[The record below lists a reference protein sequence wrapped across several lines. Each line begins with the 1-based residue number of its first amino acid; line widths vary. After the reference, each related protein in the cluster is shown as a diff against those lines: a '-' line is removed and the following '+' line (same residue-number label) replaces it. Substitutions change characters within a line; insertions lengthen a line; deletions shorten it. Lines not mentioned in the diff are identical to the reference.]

1 MASGDWDD
9 AAARLRRT
17 TQDIDSYV
25 RTLGQKLLDALPGQA
40 RAERGGLF
48 GPPLGAVV
56 VELGDVRYRLP
67 VARPSTR
74 VERSQVVRG
83 VAIKS
88 EEVAIDRFLEE
99 LTDHLRRA
107 AATDTAAVAALER
120 LLL

>member
-17 TQDIDSYV
+17 TEDIGSYV
-25 RTLGQKLLDALPGQA
+25 RALAQKLLDALPGQA

-48 GPPLGAVV
+48 GPPLAAVI
-56 VELGDVRYRLP
+56 VELGDVRYRLA

-83 VAIKS
+83 VAIRS
-88 EEVAIDRFLEE
+88 EEVALDRFLEE
-99 LTDHLRRA
+99 LTGHLRDA
-107 AATDTAAVAALER
+107 AATDAGAVSALER